1 VQAVIDEEQSV
12 TPTDAERRTL
22 RPFPVLAGL
31 IALFFVAETVAI
43 YRAGAGA
50 FTYALDDAY
59 IHLSLA
65 EQLRQGHYGIN
76 PGEAATPSS
85 SVLWPFLLVPTA
97 GTALHAATPL
107 LLSFAA
113 TVASG
118 WLLLRLLDLVTD
130 GAAARR
136 PVAAA
141 ALAAVP
147 LALLN
152 WAAVAFTG
160 MEHSAHI
167 AATLAVSA
175 GLVQASAGRSV
186 PWWLVAGLVAGPL
199 LRYEGLAVTVAGGA
213 VLAWWGHRR
222 VASLSVA
229 GAVAPLA
236 AFSLWAVASGLDPL
250 PSSVLV
256 KSAVAS
262 GTGQAFDTVTGSLAV
277 AFSHPAFAVLAAAV
291 FGHLVV
297 RREVTPL
304 HLFALAVMGAHAVGG
319 QFGWFYRYELYAYA
333 AVVPVLAYLL
343 RRPLRVAFES
353 AHAGRAVVATVA
365 LTLAVAGPYLR
376 AVTET
381 PGASAN
387 IALQQA
393 QMARF
398 VSDYWQQPVAVNDLG
413 LVAYQ
418 GGEYV
423 LDLWGLASQEAR
435 EARLAG
441 SGNAWMAQ
449 MADEHD
455 VSLAMVYTN
464 WAWFPVLPESWERVG
479 VLTLDVPPVTVGLPE
494 VTFLA
499 TSERD
504 AERLRDELESFA
516 GTLPVG
522 AHLTL
527 TDPPA

>member
-1 VQAVIDEEQSV
+1 
-12 TPTDAERRTL
+12 
-22 RPFPVLAGL
+22 
-31 IALFFVAETVAI
+31 
-43 YRAGAGA
+43 
-50 FTYALDDAY
+50 
-59 IHLSLA
+59 
-65 EQLRQGHYGIN
+65 
-76 PGEAATPSS
+76 
-85 SVLWPFLLVPTA
+85 
-97 GTALHAATPL
+97 
-107 LLSFAA
+107 
-113 TVASG
+113 
-118 WLLLRLLDLVTD
+118 
-130 GAAARR
+130 
-136 PVAAA
+136 
-141 ALAAVP
+141 
-147 LALLN
+147 
-152 WAAVAFTG
+152 
-160 MEHSAHI
+160 
-167 AATLAVSA
+167 
-175 GLVQASAGRSV
+175 
-186 PWWLVAGLVAGPL
+186 
-199 LRYEGLAVTVAGGA
+199 
-213 VLAWWGHRR
+213 
-222 VASLSVA
+222 
-229 GAVAPLA
+229 
-236 AFSLWAVASGLDPL
+236 
-250 PSSVLV
+250 
-256 KSAVAS
+256 
-262 GTGQAFDTVTGSLAV
+262 
-277 AFSHPAFAVLAAAV
+277 
-291 FGHLVV
+291 
-297 RREVTPL
+297 
-304 HLFALAVMGAHAVGG
+304 
-319 QFGWFYRYELYAYA
+319 
-333 AVVPVLAYLL
+333 
-343 RRPLRVAFES
+343 
-353 AHAGRAVVATVA
+353 